1 MKKMTI
7 GKDDDKGDDIA
18 TSEPCNGDLSQQFHR
33 ALAVLAGKWK
43 GDILWQL
50 VERKRRFGEL
60 RQSIPGVTQHML
72 TTQLRDLEANG
83 LVKRTVY
90 PEVPPRVEYEMTPSA
105 KALKP
110 VFDEL
115 YRWAQEHGF
124 PTATQPKAPPA
135 PDGAPPKPPRQPE
148 SGRAPASQA
157 QKPGGRAT

>member
-1 MKKMTI
+1 MEKQTI
-7 GKDDDKGDDIA
+7 GPA
-18 TSEPCNGDLSQQFHR
+18 EPPVAPEPCNGDLAAQFHR
-33 ALAVLAGKWK
+33 ALSVLAGKWK

-60 RQSIPGVTQHML
+60 RQAIPGVTQHML

-124 PTATQPKAPPA
+124 PTSTGSAAQPA
-135 PDGAPPKPPRQPE
+135 PSSAEGEPEDQPQKA
-148 SGRAPASQA
+148 GRSAS
-157 QKPGGRAT
+157 R

>member
-1 MKKMTI
+1 MKKLTI
-7 GKDDDKGDDIA
+7 EPA
-18 TSEPCNGDLSQQFHR
+18 EPPAASEPCNGDLSAQFHR
-33 ALAVLAGKWK
+33 ALSVLAGKWK

-50 VERKRRFGEL
+50 VDRKRRFGEL

-105 KALKP
+105 RALKP

-115 YRWAQEHGF
+115 YRWAQAHGF
-124 PTATQPKAPPA
+124 PTSAQGAAGKGGQPKPQSSE
-135 PDGAPPKPPRQPE
+135 GAPEDQPLKAD
-148 SGRAPASQA
+148 RRSQV
-157 QKPGGRAT
+157 R

>member
-1 MKKMTI
+1 MKKLTI
-7 GKDDDKGDDIA
+7 EPA
-18 TSEPCNGDLSQQFHR
+18 EPPAASEPCNGDLSAQFHR
-33 ALAVLAGKWK
+33 ALSVLAGKWK

-105 KALKP
+105 KALAGDYMTTLRAGTEGDSSSADFRIT
-110 VFDEL
+110 VSTSTL
-115 YRWAQEHGF
+115 WGIV
-124 PTATQPKAPPA
+124 
-135 PDGAPPKPPRQPE
+135 GAGIIAAALLVAVGAVARF
-148 SGRAPASQA
+148 GR
-157 QKPGGRAT
+157 R

>member
-1 MKKMTI
+1 MKKQTI
-7 GKDDDKGDDIA
+7 EPSEPPA
-18 TSEPCNGDLSQQFHR
+18 AASEPCNGDLSAQFHR

-115 YRWAQEHGF
+115 YKWAQEHGF
-124 PTATQPKAPPA
+124 PTSTQGAA
-135 PDGAPPKPPRQPE
+135 SSARDDAPPKPARQATD
-148 SGRAPASQA
+148 GRAPERRPRTVS
-157 QKPGGRAT
+157 R

>member
-1 MKKMTI
+1 MKKLTI
-7 GKDDDKGDDIA
+7 EPAEPPAASG
-18 TSEPCNGDLSQQFHR
+18 PCNGDLSAQFHR
-33 ALAVLAGKWK
+33 ALSVLAGKWK

-50 VERKRRFGEL
+50 VDRKRRFGEL

-105 KALKP
+105 RALRP

-124 PTATQPKAPPA
+124 PTSTGSTAQPAASNDQGEPEDPARKAA
-135 PDGAPPKPPRQPE
+135 RR
-148 SGRAPASQA
+148 SR
-157 QKPGGRAT
+157 

>member
-1 MKKMTI
+1 MTI
-7 GKDDDKGDDIA
+7 GKSEDKGDDIA
-18 TSEPCNGDLSQQFHR
+18 ASAPCDGDLSKQFHR

-124 PTATQPKAPPA
+124 PTGPHPKAPPA
-135 PDGAPPKPPRQPE
+135 GETKQPKAPGQERV
-148 SGRAPASQA
+148 PARRND
-157 QKPGGRAT
+157 KLL

>member
-1 MKKMTI
+1 MKKLTN
-7 GKDDDKGDDIA
+7 GPA
-18 TSEPCNGDLSQQFHR
+18 EPPAASEPCNGDLSAQFHR
-33 ALAVLAGKWK
+33 ALSVLAGKWK

-50 VERKRRFGEL
+50 VDRKRRFGEL

-105 KALKP
+105 KALRP

-124 PTATQPKAPPA
+124 PTSTGSTAQPAASNDQGEPEDPPQKA
-135 PDGAPPKPPRQPE
+135 
-148 SGRAPASQA
+148 GRRS
-157 QKPGGRAT
+157 RR

>member
-1 MKKMTI
+1 MKKLTI
-7 GKDDDKGDDIA
+7 EPA
-18 TSEPCNGDLSQQFHR
+18 EPPAASEPCNGDLSAQFHR
-33 ALAVLAGKWK
+33 ALSVLAGKWK

-50 VERKRRFGEL
+50 VDRKRRFGEL

-124 PTATQPKAPPA
+124 PTSTGSTAQPA
-135 PDGAPPKPPRQPE
+135 PSSDAAEPEDPPRKA
-148 SGRAPASQA
+148 GRQA
-157 QKPGGRAT
+157 R

>member
-1 MKKMTI
+1 MTN
-7 GKDDDKGDDIA
+7 GKNEDKGDDIVA
-18 TSEPCNGDLSQQFHR
+18 SAPCHTQQFHR

-105 KALKP
+105 RALKP

-115 YRWAQEHGF
+115 FRWSQEHGF
-124 PTATQPKAPPA
+124 PTGAHPKASPAGEPEQPTPPGQA
-135 PDGAPPKPPRQPE
+135 QT
-148 SGRAPASQA
+148 GRTPASQGRE
-157 QKPGGRAT
+157 PGARST